1 MKNGQKNGRGK
12 FYFFDGGVYDGVWK
26 NDQMHG
32 WGKLYYQQ
40 GKLAY
45 EGNWSNGEFDGYG
58 KVYNDNPVKLNGNYD
73 YSNFDNLGEYWQEY
87 EGMF

>member
-1 MKNGQKNGRGK
+1 MKNNQKNGRGK
-12 FYFFDGGVYDGVWK
+12 FHFFDGGVYDGIWK

-45 EGNWSNGEFDGYG
+45 
-58 KVYNDNPVKLNGNYD
+58 
-73 YSNFDNLGEYWQEY
+73 
-87 EGMF
+87 